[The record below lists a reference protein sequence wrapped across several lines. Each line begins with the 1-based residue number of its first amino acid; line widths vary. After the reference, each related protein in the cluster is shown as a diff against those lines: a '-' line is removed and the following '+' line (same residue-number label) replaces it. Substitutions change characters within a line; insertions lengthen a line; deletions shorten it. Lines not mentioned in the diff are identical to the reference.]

1 MNDGQQLRIAESK
14 LCELWGRAA
23 AWLAYFS
30 SLAIWGLPAHLALSF
45 HLNAKQI
52 IFPDQGSMR
61 GCHNLLQCGAQN
73 VFQHGILV
81 IFLKAIHGLR
91 WFLRNGLEEGCS
103 RHEASLECLHY
114 RLHAASLYLCHCLL
128 NLFIK
133 SRNVS
138 YSIILRLLRLL
149 SPWCWRA
156 EQR

>member
-1 MNDGQQLRIAESK
+1 MHDGQQLRIAESK
-14 LCELWGRAA
+14 LCELWGRAT

-30 SLAIWGLPAHLALSF
+30 SLAIWGLPTHLALSF
-45 HLNAKQI
+45 KGACEVTTIFYNVVHKMSSNMAYLLFFWKPSMVSGGSFEMDLKNDVLGTKLLLNAYI
-52 IFPDQGSMR
+52 IVSM
-61 GCHNLLQCGAQN
+61 LQ
-73 VFQHGILV
+73 VFICV
-81 IFLKAIHGLR
+81 TV
-91 WFLRNGLEEGCS
+91 CP
-103 RHEASLECLHY
+103 
-114 RLHAASLYLCHCLL
+114 